1 MAYVRVVHRLIIAF
15 SLLAMAGGLIGTV
28 TAQGQERHVLSLEVD
43 GIITPVV
50 EGFIDRAV
58 ERGEERDAELVLIH
72 LDTPGGLLSSTRKIV
87 EHLLNAEVPTAVYVS
102 PRGAF
107 AASAGTFITA
117 AANFAVMAPGT
128 NIGAASPVGSGGE
141 ELGETI
147 KDKVTND
154 AAALMRS
161 IADERGR
168 NGDKLEE
175 TVLEATSYSAQEAV
189 EFNMVDLIADDLDH
203 LLAQLHGKEAVTPAG
218 VFVLNTRDVE
228 IENFDMSLVER
239 LLQFLSDPNV
249 SFLLLSLGSLG
260 IFVELL
266 NPGLIVPGLVGV
278 ILLVLAFVTFGNL
291 PVNWAGVVLIL
302 LAVAL
307 ATLEYY
313 VAGFGVLGVGAIVC
327 FVLGGLLLFFHTGAP
342 SPTMPRISVSLWVL
356 VPTVAVLGGGGA
368 WALTAIIKSRR
379 GEPEPGVA
387 DLVGRMAEVT
397 ADLAPRGIVRLESQL
412 WTAVAQGTDR
422 IAVGET
428 VRVVDT
434 DGIILTVARPD
445 DSQPPVLEAQ

>member
-1 MAYVRVVHRLIIAF
+1 MASVRVLHRLIIAF
-15 SLLAMAGGLIGTV
+15 SLLAMAGGLLGTA
-28 TAQGQERHVLSLEVD
+28 TAQGQDRHVLSLEVD

-50 EGFIDRAV
+50 EGFIGRAV
-58 ERGEERDAELVLIH
+58 ERGEARDAELVLIH

-117 AANFAVMAPGT
+117 AANFAIMAPGT

-189 EFNMVDLIADDLDH
+189 DLNMVDLIADDLDD
-203 LLAQLHGKEAVTPAG
+203 LLTKLHGKEAVTPAG
-218 VFVLNTRDVE
+218 VVVLDTRDVE
-228 IENFDMSLVER
+228 IEGFDMSLVER

-249 SFLLLSLGSLG
+249 SFLLLSLGSVG
-260 IFVELL
+260 ILVELW

-368 WALTAIIKSRR
+368 WALTAIIRSRR
-379 GEPEPGVA
+379 GAPEPGVA
-387 DLVGRMAEVT
+387 GLVGQMAEVT
-397 ADLAPRGIVRLESQL
+397 SDLAPRGTIHLENQL
-412 WTAVAQGTDR
+412 WTAVVEGTDH
-422 IAVGET
+422 IAAGET
-428 VRVVDT
+428 VQVVKA
-434 DGIILTVARPD
+434 DGIILTVIRPD
-445 DSQPPVLEAQ
+445 GSQLPMPEDP

>member
-1 MAYVRVVHRLIIAF
+1 M
-15 SLLAMAGGLIGTV
+15 GTV

-50 EGFIDRAV
+50 EGFVERAI

-168 NGDKLEE
+168 NAEKLEE

-189 EFNMVDLIADDLDH
+189 DLNMVDLIADDLDD
-203 LLAQLHGKEAVTPAG
+203 LLAQLHGREAVTLAG
-218 VFVLNTRDVE
+218 VVVLDTQDLQVQDL
-228 IENFDMSLVER
+228 DMSLVER

-266 NPGLIVPGLVGV
+266 NPGLIVPGLVGIILV
-278 ILLVLAFVTFGNL
+278 ILAFVTFGNL

-302 LAVAL
+302 LAVGL

-313 VAGFGVLGVGAIVC
+313 VAGFGVLGVGAIIS
-327 FVLGGLLLFFHTGAP
+327 FVLGSLLLFFHTGAP

-356 VPTVAVLGGGGA
+356 VPTVAVLAGGGS

-397 ADLAPRGIVRLESQL
+397 SELAPRGIVRLENQL
-412 WTAVAQGTDR
+412 WTAVAQGTDH
-422 IAVGET
+422 IAAGEA

-445 DSQPPVLEAQ
+445 GSQSPMHEEA

>member
-1 MAYVRVVHRLIIAF
+1 MASVRAPHRLIVAL

-28 TAQGQERHVLSLEVD
+28 TAQDQGRHVLSIEVD

-50 EGFIDRAV
+50 ERFIGRAV
-58 ERGEERDAELVLIH
+58 ERGEERDAELVLIR

-128 NIGAASPVGSGGE
+128 NIGAASPVGSGGQ
-141 ELGETI
+141 ELEETI

-175 TVLEATSYSAQEAV
+175 TVREATSYSAREAV
-189 EFNMVDLIADDLDH
+189 ELNIVDLIAADLTD

-218 VFVLNTRDVE
+218 VVVLNTRDVE
-228 IENFDMSLVER
+228 IEDFDMSLVER
-239 LLQFLSDPNV
+239 FLQFLSDPNV

-266 NPGLIVPGLVGV
+266 NPGLIVPGLVGA

-307 ATLEYY
+307 ALLEYH
-313 VAGFGVLGVGAIVC
+313 VAGFGVLGVGAIVS
-327 FVLGGLLLFFHTGAP
+327 FVLGSLLLFFHTGAP
-342 SPTMPRISVSLWVL
+342 SPTMPRIAVSLWVL
-356 VPTVAVLGGGGA
+356 VPTVAVLGGSGA
-368 WALTAIIKSRR
+368 WALTVIIRSRR
-379 GEPEPGVA
+379 GEPELGVA
-387 DLVGRMAEVT
+387 GLVGQMAEVT
-397 ADLAPRGIVRLESQL
+397 SDLAPRGIVHLKNQL
-412 WTAVAQGTDR
+412 WTAVAQGTDH
-422 IAVGET
+422 IAAGET
-428 VRVVDT
+428 VQVVKA

-445 DSQPPVLEAQ
+445 GSQLPMPEDP

>member
-1 MAYVRVVHRLIIAF
+1 MTYVRMVHRVIIAF

-28 TAQGQERHVLSLEVD
+28 TAQGQDRHVLSLEVD

-50 EGFIDRAV
+50 ERFIERAI

-168 NGDKLEE
+168 NSDTLEE

-189 EFNMVDLIADDLDH
+189 ELNMVDFIADDLDD
-203 LLAQLHGKEAVTPAG
+203 LLTQLHGREAVTPAG
-218 VFVLNTRDVE
+218 VVVLNTRDVE
-228 IENFDMSLVER
+228 IEGFDMSLVER
-239 LLQFLSDPNV
+239 FLQFLSDPNI
-249 SFLLLSLGSLG
+249 SFLLLSLGGLG

-266 NPGLIVPGLVGV
+266 NPGLIVPGLVGI

-313 VAGFGVLGVGAIVC
+313 VAGFGVLGVGAIIC
-327 FVLGGLLLFFHTGAP
+327 FVLGSLLLFFHTGAP
-342 SPTMPRISVSLWVL
+342 SP
-356 VPTVAVLGGGGA
+356 
-368 WALTAIIKSRR
+368 
-379 GEPEPGVA
+379 
-387 DLVGRMAEVT
+387 
-397 ADLAPRGIVRLESQL
+397 
-412 WTAVAQGTDR
+412 
-422 IAVGET
+422 
-428 VRVVDT
+428 
-434 DGIILTVARPD
+434 
-445 DSQPPVLEAQ
+445 